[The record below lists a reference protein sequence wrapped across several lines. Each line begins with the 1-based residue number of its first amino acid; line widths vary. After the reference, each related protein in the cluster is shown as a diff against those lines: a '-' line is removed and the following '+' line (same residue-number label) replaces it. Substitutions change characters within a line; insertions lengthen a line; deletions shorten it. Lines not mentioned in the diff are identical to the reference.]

1 LIWNYCA
8 PWWLPGGNA
17 QTIYSA
23 KFARRYT
30 GTKPRWMRERWNTP
44 DGDFVDV
51 DWRREDV
58 VLSNDAPLL
67 VLFHGLEGSS
77 SSHYAEAFAQEVQAK
92 GWRMAIPHF
101 RGCSGE
107 INWAPRAYHSGDF
120 EEVAWMLDRFRKQ
133 HAGPVFAVGI
143 SLGGNALM
151 RWAGEMG
158 QAATRVVNGI
168 ASVCSPIDLSASGH
182 AIDTGFNK
190 AVYARMFLASMKPR
204 AMQKLQQF
212 PGLFDQQELLAANT
226 LYAFDDVFTA
236 PLHGFKDAGDYWTR
250 ASAKPGLS
258 QVQVPAL
265 VLNARND
272 PFIPATSLPNQAQ
285 VSQHVTL
292 WQPETGGHVGFASGN
307 FPANLKEMPSAV
319 LEWMTQHG

>member
-1 LIWNYCA
+1 MIWNYCA

-151 RWAGEMG
+151 RWAGEIG

-212 PGLFDQQELLAANT
+212 PGLFDPQELLAANT

>member
-1 LIWNYCA
+1 MLFRS
-8 PWWLPGGNA
+8 GGNA

-30 GTKPRWMRERWNTP
+30 GTKPRWTRERWNTP

-212 PGLFDQQELLAANT
+212 PGLFDPQELLAANT

>member
-1 LIWNYCA
+1 
-8 PWWLPGGNA
+8 
-17 QTIYSA
+17 
-23 KFARRYT
+23 
-30 GTKPRWMRERWNTP
+30 
-44 DGDFVDV
+44 
-51 DWRREDV
+51 
-58 VLSNDAPLL
+58 
-67 VLFHGLEGSS
+67 
-77 SSHYAEAFAQEVQAK
+77 
-92 GWRMAIPHF
+92 MAIPHF

-212 PGLFDQQELLAANT
+212 PGLFDPQELLAANT

>member
-1 LIWNYCA
+1 MHYRA
-8 PWWLPGGNA
+8 PAWLPGGHL
-17 QTIYSA
+17 QTIWSA
-23 KFARRYT
+23 LYARRRQFRAL
-30 GTKPRWMRERWNTP
+30 PLIRERWITP

-212 PGLFDQQELLAANT
+212 PGLFDPQELLAANT